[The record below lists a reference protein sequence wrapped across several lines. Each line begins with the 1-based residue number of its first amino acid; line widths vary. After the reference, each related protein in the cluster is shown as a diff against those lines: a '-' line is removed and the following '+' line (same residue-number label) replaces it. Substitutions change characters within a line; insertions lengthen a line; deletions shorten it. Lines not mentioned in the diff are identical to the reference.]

1 LNGEFILRTKDYGE
15 EIVRILNIWQVT
27 LYISNN
33 VKPIDEYVSK
43 DSKGNYVIVFVF
55 SKKDSQDVFIKFRNH
70 ELELGDVHETT
81 L

>member
-1 LNGEFILRTKDYGE
+1 LKIKDYGQE
-15 EIVRILNIWQVT
+15 VCRILNIWQVT

-55 SKKDSQDVFIKFRNH
+55 SKKDSQEVFFKFRNR
-70 ELELGDVHETT
+70 ELEIGEVLTV
-81 L
+81 

>member
-1 LNGEFILRTKDYGE
+1 MKIKDYGQD
-15 EIVRILNIWQVT
+15 VCRILNIWQAM

-55 SKKDSQDVFIKFRNH
+55 SKNDSQEVFRKFRNR
-70 ELELGDVHETT
+70 ELEIGDIMSV
-81 L
+81 

>member
-1 LNGEFILRTKDYGE
+1 MKIKDYGQE
-15 EIVRILNIWQVT
+15 VCRILNIWQAT

-55 SKKDSQDVFIKFRNH
+55 SKNDSQEVFIKFRNR
-70 ELELGDVHETT
+70 ELEIGEVITV
-81 L
+81 

>member
-1 LNGEFILRTKDYGE
+1 MKIKDYGQE
-15 EIVRILNIWQVT
+15 VCRILNIWQAT

-55 SKKDSQDVFIKFRNH
+55 SKADSQEVFMKFRNR
-70 ELELGDVHETT
+70 ELEIGEVITV
-81 L
+81 

>member
-1 LNGEFILRTKDYGE
+1 MKIKDYGQE
-15 EIVRILNIWQVT
+15 VCRILNIWQAT

-55 SKKDSQDVFIKFRNH
+55 SKKDSQDVFVKFRNR
-70 ELELGDVHETT
+70 ELEIGDVITV
-81 L
+81 